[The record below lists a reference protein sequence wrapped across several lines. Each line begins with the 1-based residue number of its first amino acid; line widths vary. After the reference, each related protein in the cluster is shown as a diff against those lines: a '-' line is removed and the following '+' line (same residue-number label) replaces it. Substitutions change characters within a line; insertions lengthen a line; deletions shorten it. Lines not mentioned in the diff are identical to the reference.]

1 MNEVDS
7 EKQWQELANVW
18 KQQPVSNE
26 VPAVVLKWVRSQER
40 RMRVMVILEWLIAL
54 SGGIYVVEAVLSR
67 NQPDT
72 ISRLVFV
79 LSMLALAMVF
89 SVINRRGL
97 WAPLEESTKAY
108 IELGLL
114 RLKRKRREIYFG
126 WFLLLLQVFIIGI
139 WEFARFLRGAL
150 EPLVRN
156 PQEAFMLVSSLVVAL
171 GLYSFYICRRTEKE
185 KRVLTGFQKNL

>member
-54 SGGIYVVEAVLSR
+54 SGGIYVVEAILSR

-108 IELGLL
+108 VELGLL
-114 RLKRKRREIYFG
+114 RLRRKRREVYFS
-126 WFLLLLQVFIIGI
+126 WLFLVLQIFIISM
-139 WEFARFLRGAL
+139 WELSRFLRGGV

-156 PQEAFMLVSSLVVAL
+156 PQEALIVLSGLVVAL
-171 GLYSFYICRRTEKE
+171 ALYSFYIYRHTEKE
-185 KRVLTGFQKNL
+185 ERVLTSFQENL